1 MATRQY
7 IGARY
12 VPKFY
17 DFNGSPE
24 WRSGVAYENLTIVTR
39 NGNSYTSKKPVPSNI
54 GEPENNPEY
63 WVSTGI
69 YNEQI
74 ETYRQLTLAVSDKVD
89 DLAADGAIG
98 TNNLANGSITSDKLD
113 SALSK
118 EVKNGYITPEMYGAV
133 GDGVTDDTAAVQECL
148 NHIGKYTVAM
158 FGKYLISSPVIIHG
172 HELKI
177 IGNGIIIY
185 NGEDYAIK
193 MHGVF
198 TSTFELCMIS
208 APNGSGILFYCE
220 NADDWNQYV
229 NLYID
234 FILAKNECIGM
245 HKTSGAGWTNEI
257 RINNTRL
264 CGDVNHTI
272 GVRIEGPAT
281 NGWSLINVGIEGV
294 KTGLY
299 MDGDNVGAAIINP
312 RAAES
317 FRYVA
322 ETTGSANLMLL
333 NQNLNISPNSFNF
346 SNQTRGT
353 ILGIIYD
360 DGYSIESCSAT
371 IYKGIINYSQL
382 ANRVRG
388 FKGVTNFDIAN
399 ETNEKYITT
408 AKIDNNST
416 FKLSDLYASP
426 TNGFGI
432 KEFKVVNTSTNYVQ
446 LIVYDHSNNLI
457 FTTDYMIPHSTY
469 CLSFDGQA
477 WNCTVENPP
486 FNAKRV
492 SIADLTL
499 TNCTYD
505 SANIKKNG
513 YVIKDGFVYVN
524 IRVTASDTSFTI
536 SGLPG
541 YVSGTSKVFAPSSAG
556 TGIITPDGV
565 LSVTGVQ
572 VGYDVMITATYP
584 SRDI

>member
-74 ETYRQLTLAVSDKVD
+74 ETYRQLTLAVSDRVD

-113 SALSK
+113 STLSK

-133 GDGVTDDTAAVQECL
+133 GDGVTDDTTAVQECL
-148 NHIGKYTVAM
+148 NHIGTYTVAM

-185 NGEDYAIK
+185 NGKDYAIK

-198 TSTFELCMIS
+198 NSTFDLCMIS

-220 NADDWNQYV
+220 NANDWNQYV

-234 FILAKNECIGM
+234 YISAKNECIGM

-264 CGDVNHTI
+264 CGDEEHTI
-272 GVRIEGPAT
+272 GVRIEGPST

-322 ETTGSANLMLL
+322 ETTGTANLILL
-333 NQNLNISPNSFNF
+333 NQHLNVSPKSFNF
-346 SNQTRGT
+346 SNQTRGA

-360 DGYSIESCSAT
+360 DGYSFESCSA
-371 IYKGIINYSQL
+371 IIWKGIINYSYL
-382 ANRVRG
+382 PNKAHG

-399 ETNEKYITT
+399 DTNEKYITT
-408 AKIDNNST
+408 AIIDNNST

-446 LIVYDHSNNLI
+446 LVVYDQGNNII
-457 FTTDYMIPHSTY
+457 FRTDYMIPKSTY
-469 CLSFDGQA
+469 CISFDGDA
-477 WNCTVENPP
+477 WKCTVENPP

-505 SANIKKNG
+505 TANIKKNG
-513 YVIKDGFVYVN
+513 YVIKDGIVYLN
-524 IRVTASDTSFTI
+524 IRVSASDTSFTI
-536 SGLPG
+536 SGLPD

-556 TGIITPDGV
+556 TGIIKPEGV
-565 LSVTGVQ
+565 LQVTGVQ
-572 VGYDVMITATYP
+572 VNDDVMITATYP

>member
-1 MATRQY
+1 MSVRQY

-12 VPKFY
+12 VPKFF
-17 DFNGSPE
+17 DWDGSPE
-24 WRSGVAYENLTIVTR
+24 WRSGVAYEALTIVTR
-39 NGNSYTSKKPVPSNI
+39 NGNSYTSKIPVPSNI
-54 GEPENNPEY
+54 GAPESNPEY
-63 WVSTGI
+63 WVSTGV
-69 YNEQI
+69 YNAQI
-74 ETYRQLTLAVSDKVD
+74 ESYRELAEHVADTLD
-89 DLAADGAIG
+89 DFMADGAIG

-113 SALSK
+113 STLSK

-133 GDGVTDDTAAVQECL
+133 GDGVTDDTTAVQECL

-220 NADDWNQYV
+220 NANDWNQYV

-234 FILAKNECIGM
+234 FIHAKNECIGM

-257 RINNTRL
+257 RINNTRFY
-264 CGDVNHTI
+264 GDVKHTI
-272 GVRIEGPAT
+272 GVRIEGPET

-312 RAAES
+312 RVAES

-322 ETTGSANLMLL
+322 ETTGSANLILL
-333 NQNLNISPNSFNF
+333 NQHLNVSPKSFNF
-346 SNQTRGT
+346 SNQTRGA
-353 ILGIIYD
+353 IFGLIYD
-360 DGYSIESCSAT
+360 DGYSIKSSSAT
-371 IYKGIINYSQL
+371 IYKGIINYSHL
-382 ANRVRG
+382 PNIARS
-388 FKGVTNFDIAN
+388 FEGVTNFDIAN

-408 AKIDNNST
+408 AIIDNNST

-426 TNGFGI
+426 ANGFGI

-446 LIVYDHSNNLI
+446 LLVYDQGNNLI
-457 FTTDYMIPHSTY
+457 FRTNYMIPNSTY
-469 CLSFDGQA
+469 CISFDGHA

-505 SANIKKNG
+505 TANIKKNG

-524 IRVTASDTSFTI
+524 IRVLASDTSFTI
-536 SGLPG
+536 SGLPD
-541 YVSGTSKVFAPSSAG
+541 YVSGTSKVFAPSSVG

-565 LSVTGVQ
+565 LKVTGVH
-572 VGYDVMITATYP
+572 VDDDVMITATYP

>member
-1 MATRQY
+1 MAVRQY

-12 VPKFY
+12 VPKFF
-17 DFNGSPE
+17 DWDGSPE
-24 WRSGVAYENLTIVTR
+24 WRSGVQYEPLTIVTR
-39 NGNSYTSKKPVPSNI
+39 YGNSYTSKIPVPSNI
-54 GEPENNPEY
+54 GAPENNPTY
-63 WVSTGI
+63 WVATGI

-74 ETYRQLTLAVSDKVD
+74 NTIKQLAENTADELD
-89 DLAADGAIG
+89 DFMSDGAIG

-113 SALSK
+113 PTLSK

-133 GDGVTDDTAAVQECL
+133 GDGVTDDTTAVQECL
-148 NHIGKYTVAM
+148 NHIGTYTVAM

-220 NADDWNQYV
+220 NANDWNQYV

-234 FILAKNECIGM
+234 FIQAKNECIGM

-257 RINNTRL
+257 RINNTRFY
-264 CGDVNHTI
+264 GDVKDTI
-272 GVRIEGPAT
+272 GVRIEGPET

-299 MDGDNVGAAIINP
+299 MDGDHVGAAIINP

-322 ETTGSANLMLL
+322 ETTGSANLILL
-333 NQNLNISPNSFNF
+333 NQHLNVSPKSFNF
-346 SNQTRGT
+346 SNQTRGA

-360 DGYSIESCSAT
+360 DGYSFESCGAT
-371 IYKGIINYSQL
+371 IWKGIINYSQL
-382 ANRVRG
+382 SNKVHV

-399 ETNEKYITT
+399 DTNEKYITT
-408 AKIDNNST
+408 ARIDNDST
-416 FKLSDLYASP
+416 FKLSDLYAST

-446 LIVYDHSNNLI
+446 LLVYDHDNNII
-457 FTTDYMIPHSTY
+457 FRTNYMIPKSTY
-469 CLSFDGQA
+469 CISFDGQA

-524 IRVTASDTSFTI
+524 MRVRASDTSFTI

-541 YVSGTSKVFAPSSAG
+541 YVSGTSKVFAPSSVG
-556 TGIITPDGV
+556 SGIITPDGV
-565 LSVTGVQ
+565 LKVTGVQ
-572 VGYDVMITATYP
+572 VNDDVMITATYP